1 MFLIL
6 LSTDT
11 SQNAGKERAGT
22 GLSELMK
29 RTVQMP
35 RGTREEKKVRNK
47 KIKDQLEIR
56 AEKKREFEMR

>member
-1 MFLIL
+1 MFLIS

-11 SQNAGKERAGT
+11 SQNAGKEQAGT

-35 RGTREEKKVRNK
+35 RGTREIRNK
-47 KIKDQLEIR
+47 KIKDQLEMR
-56 AEKKREFEMR
+56 AEKKERV